1 MVPVSL
7 HTVPARDASVQMSQT
22 ICTIDV
28 SVIPIF
34 VISAS
39 RRCSISLNGRY
50 GVFNKLKSIF
60 SVVCDF
66 FNRGV
71 DPLTA
76 PLALEYGVPHHSVRK
91 SRLSGVARAKRMARK
106 LRNRRRSRA

>member
-1 MVPVSL
+1 M
-7 HTVPARDASVQMSQT
+7 
-22 ICTIDV
+22 
-28 SVIPIF
+28 
-34 VISAS
+34 
-39 RRCSISLNGRY
+39 
-50 GVFNKLKSIF
+50 FNKLKSIF

-91 SRLSGVARAKRMARK
+91 SRFSGVARAKRMARK
-106 LRNRRRSRA
+106 LRNRRRSRAR

>member
-7 HTVPARDASVQMSQT
+7 HTVPARDASVQFKQSAL
-22 ICTIDV
+22 IDV

-34 VISAS
+34 VMSAS

-71 DPLTA
+71 DPFTA

-91 SRLSGVARAKRMARK
+91 SRFSGVARAKRMARK